1 MTAKIPTADAP
12 PELHE
17 GVEVQLSNGL
27 QATVAEV
34 TEDHV
39 VIDANHALAGKD
51 LNFEV
56 ELIKLQ
62 KVVCHASHATSI
74 QSILVLVCPYCMGI
88 TCSVMCRNSCKHLNA
103 SGCVLSEGNKCK
115 AE

>member
-27 QATVAEV
+27 QATVSKV

-39 VIDANHALAGKD
+39 LIDANHALAGKD

-56 ELIKLQ
+56 ELVKLQ
-62 KVVCHASHATSI
+62 KVLCLPLCTTNPRQQFCLPPICQQSLYRLAVCTQECTSTHYI
-74 QSILVLVCPYCMGI
+74 QFAACLHHV
-88 TCSVMCRNSCKHLNA
+88 R
-103 SGCVLSEGNKCK
+103 
-115 AE
+115 

>member
-34 TEDHV
+34 TEEHV
-39 VIDANHALAGKD
+39 LIDANHALAGKD

-62 KVVCHASHATSI
+62 KVVCHAVHAISI
-74 QSILVLVCPYCMGI
+74 HNTRVLVCAYCVV
-88 TCSVMCRNSCKHLNA
+88 VMCSIICRKFVKHLHARGCAFSQGNSCK
-103 SGCVLSEGNKCK
+103 